1 MKKKRKQE
9 RNDEW
14 LKLTTAIVILIN
26 SIVTLIVT
34 LTR

>member
-26 SIVTLIVT
+26 SIVTLIIT